1 MPQDKATA
9 KLESN
14 GGMSFEPLRPQQGQV
29 QDLTVP
35 HALDQVL
42 PNPDPKVQQ
51 PTISPT
57 DTIDSLF
64 ADPGRV
70 VEGQYK
76 RAPKYSPLKKT

>member
-1 MPQDKATA
+1 MPQNKATA

-14 GGMSFEPLRPQQGQV
+14 GTMTFEPLRPQQGQV

-35 HALDQVL
+35 HATDTVL
-42 PNPDPKVQQ
+42 PNPDPRVQQ

-57 DTIDSLF
+57 EALDTLF

-76 RAPKYSPLKKT
+76 RAPKYSPIKKT